1 MDPLLNDTNLRLF
14 SITAASAAFA
24 FAVPSL
30 EHLHLV
36 PRLCSAVVLLRHINL
51 AAQCI
56 YSISIFM
63 AGLTVIPFVMGPL
76 DVIFAVVSLYLS
88 ALLWAWSNSIDH
100 FSMEWE
106 ELTCERESFELLDG
120 AAVG

>member
-1 MDPLLNDTNLRLF
+1 
-14 SITAASAAFA
+14 
-24 FAVPSL
+24 
-30 EHLHLV
+30 
-36 PRLCSAVVLLRHINL
+36 
-51 AAQCI
+51 
-56 YSISIFM
+56 M